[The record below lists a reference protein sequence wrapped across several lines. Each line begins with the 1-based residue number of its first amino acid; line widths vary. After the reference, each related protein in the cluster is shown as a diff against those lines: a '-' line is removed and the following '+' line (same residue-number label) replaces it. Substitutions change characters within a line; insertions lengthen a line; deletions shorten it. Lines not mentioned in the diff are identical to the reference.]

1 MLNREQRRHS
11 RVKGQP
17 IPSAQKQKANVD
29 KEKAK
34 PNSKKGFF
42 KKIQKSEHGK

>member
-11 RVKGQP
+11 RIKGQP
-17 IPSAQKQKANVD
+17 IPSTQ
-29 KEKAK
+29 KEKASIDNEKSK
-34 PNSKKGFF
+34 PNSKKGFL